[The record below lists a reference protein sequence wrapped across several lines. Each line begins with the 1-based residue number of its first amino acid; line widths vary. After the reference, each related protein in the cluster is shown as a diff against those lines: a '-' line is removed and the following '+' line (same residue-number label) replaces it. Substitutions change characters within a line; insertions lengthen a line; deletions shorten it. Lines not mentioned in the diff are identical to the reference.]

1 MWLNFQIGCRLAALI
16 QSMRSRSSWVGAHK
30 LFPQLVDNKCVFGGW
45 MNYLMRVVVVGVGMI
60 ITAIIIVM
68 YFNYRIATWT
78 AH

>member
-1 MWLNFQIGCRLAALI
+1 
-16 QSMRSRSSWVGAHK
+16 
-30 LFPQLVDNKCVFGGW
+30 